1 MSYDPQPID
10 PTELESLIQN
20 GWQLSDTGNGIAKE
34 FRFKNFQNAIA
45 WMVQMSFKAEALN
58 HHPEWQNVYSLVTVR
73 LTTHDKGGLTDLDAK
88 LARAMDA
95 SLSVDQS

>member
-10 PTELESLIQN
+10 PTELENLKQN

-34 FRFKNFQNAIA
+34 FRFKNFQKAIA

-73 LTTHDKGGLTDLDAK
+73 LTTHDTGGLTDLDAK

-95 SLSVDQS
+95 SLATDQS